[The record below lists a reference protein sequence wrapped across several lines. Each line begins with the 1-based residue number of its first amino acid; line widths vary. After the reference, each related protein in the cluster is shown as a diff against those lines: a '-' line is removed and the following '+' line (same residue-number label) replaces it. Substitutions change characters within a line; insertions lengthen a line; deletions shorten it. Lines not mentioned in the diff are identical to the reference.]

1 MTQSSLTPDSC
12 KSKLSSSACNGA
24 TDIHTYLYKATNAK
38 PLGEQ
43 VPQHASLTASAER
56 QATCRTRRFGSRT
69 SPTYPRGGILCSCSN
84 DLKHTSSAWQ
94 HHMLG
99 QCRLLKSMH
108 VWGMLVSK
116 GSQDD
121 ISTPDK
127 TGGEKKTRQLHDIS
141 ISCPVYVHASVC
153 MSIMVFPTACSSIA
167 GTSPAGTSTT

>member
-1 MTQSSLTPDSC
+1 MSPWWQATGSILAEQYYMTQSSLTPDSC
-12 KSKLSSSACNGA
+12 KSNLSNSAFHGA

-69 SPTYPRGGILCSCSN
+69 SPTYPRGGILCSYSN
-84 DLKHTSSAWQ
+84 DLKHTRSAWQ

-99 QCRLLKSMH
+99 QCRLLKPMH

-116 GSQDD
+116 GSRDD
-121 ISTPDK
+121 RSTPDK
-127 TGGEKKTRQLHDIS
+127 TEKKTLD
-141 ISCPVYVHASVC
+141 SCTGSA
-153 MSIMVFPTACSSIA
+153 
-167 GTSPAGTSTT
+167 